1 MKLKQFALALYSC
14 LSPLDS
20 KDDVTFCF
28 VSHVT
33 SNSIWLKKKVAL
45 PCWRHGA
52 SREGGQLLL
61 PLAPRRQG
69 KEKLASL
76 LAGAE
81 ALAGVSPIERTQ
93 KSEK

>member
-52 SREGGQLLL
+52 SKEGGQCLL
-61 PLAPRRQG
+61 PLAPGRQG
-69 KEKLASL
+69 KEKLSSL
-76 LAGAE
+76 PAGAE
-81 ALAGVSPIERTQ
+81 R
-93 KSEK
+93 

>member
-1 MKLKQFALALYSC
+1 MKLKQLTLARCSR
-14 LSPLDS
+14 LSLLDS

-52 SREGGQLLL
+52 NKEGGQLLL

-69 KEKLASL
+69 KEKLAS
-76 LAGAE
+76 
-81 ALAGVSPIERTQ
+81 PIKRTQ
-93 KSEK
+93 KNEK